1 MTKGGCKKKNI
12 LFLIN
17 KFSFDENRMQ
27 PQENIGV
34 IAESEDYNAI
44 VKEMMRNLSKFGL
57 TPNQAKV
64 FIFLGKKGSK
74 TASDIAKGLV
84 LPRTETYQILK
95 GLQHKGIVTATIK
108 KPSNFKALPFNKTIT
123 ILVNNEKERISD
135 LETKKDMLNEIWKS
149 IPSSDV
155 SNGADDRN
163 NKFQILQGKSCI
175 VNKLKNMIE
184 NAKEEIQ
191 VSGSEQDY
199 IKFYHTDVFN
209 YLKKSRADMKIL
221 FSCSEKTMYIFDGFP
236 PDSIRKFW
244 DYEGEKFCFIIKDEN
259 EGILFMKNDVEQ
271 KEDND
276 ENISAVWTD
285 SKILITS
292 LKTLFDLIWFKSN
305 PLLPFKNGYGR
316 ELEYYHDL
324 REAEQQKTILDF
336 VHKHILKPKN
346 RINFQS

>member
-1 MTKGGCKKKNI
+1 
-12 LFLIN
+12 
-17 KFSFDENRMQ
+17 MQ

-34 IAESEDYNAI
+34 IVESDAYKPI
-44 VKEMMRNLSKFGL
+44 IKEMMKNLTKFGL
-57 TPNQAKV
+57 TQNQAKV

-95 GLQHKGIVTATIK
+95 SLQHKGIVTATIK
-108 KPSNFKALPFNKTIT
+108 KPSKFRGLPFDNTIS

-135 LETKKDMLNEIWKS
+135 LETKKDMLHEIWKS
-149 IPSSDV
+149 IPSSDK
-155 SNGADDRN
+155 SNAQDDRN
-163 NKFQILQGKSCI
+163 NKFQILQGKSSI

-184 NAKEEIQ
+184 NARQEIQ
-191 VSGSEQDY
+191 VSGSDEDY
-199 IKFYHTDVFN
+199 MKFYHTDVFGC
-209 YLKKSRADMKIL
+209 LKKSRADMKIL
-221 FSCSEKTMYIFDGFP
+221 FSSTEKTKYIFDGFP
-236 PDSIRKFW
+236 PDSMRKFW
-244 DYEGEKFCFIIKDEN
+244 DIDGEKFCFILKDEN
-259 EGILFMKNDVEQ
+259 EGVLFMKNGVEE

-276 ENISAVWTD
+276 ENMTAVWTD

-305 PLLPFKNGYGR
+305 PLLPFKTGYGR

-336 VHKHILKPKN
+336 VYKHILKPKKK
-346 RINFQS
+346 INF